1 MILGG
6 FWSHFGSQNG
16 SKRRAKM
23 EVEIEGD
30 FGRLWEA
37 NMEPNNDFGRIWGS
51 FWDHL
56 GSFFGSKNKNF
67 GDVFWNEIWIPFW
80 MDFGRILE
88 VILVVF
94 WNQKRLKTELAKI

>member
-1 MILGG
+1 
-6 FWSHFGSQNG
+6 
-16 SKRRAKM
+16 M

-37 NMEPNNDFGRIWGS
+37 KMEPNKDFGRIWGVI
-51 FWDHL
+51 L
-56 GSFFGSKNKNF
+56 GTFFASKNDNF

-94 WNQKRLKTELAKI
+94 WIRKRLNTEVAKI